1 MLASG
6 CVRTLFD
13 MAAFR
18 QASPAQRRHAASL
31 RRDGALNRL
40 SSITAATVV
49 ATTVIVGALVV
60 YVGKALPGHQSG
72 ASSGTTTA
80 TVPSGVSGSGTG
92 ASNSPNSLNPPSS
105 PPTAASAPPPV
116 TSGAT

>member
-6 CVRTLFD
+6 CVRTLFG
-13 MAAFR
+13 MAPLR

-49 ATTVIVGALVV
+49 ATTVIVGALVI

-80 TVPSGVSGSGTG
+80 TVPSGISG
-92 ASNSPNSLNPPSS
+92 
-105 PPTAASAPPPV
+105 
-116 TSGAT
+116 